1 MKDYFDARVVKTSGS
16 GSFLVHSD
24 RLGRSLWMD
33 VWLSKDGEIM
43 CDWNKYIFR
52 TDNSND
58 MEEMEIQKDCDVF
71 DAFSSAAIEYFES
84 CNVNKNLKSKTR
96 QTDSVI

>member
-1 MKDYFDARVVKTSGS
+1 MENYFDARVVKTSGS

-24 RLGRSLWMD
+24 QLGRSLWMD

-58 MEEMEIQKDCDVF
+58 MEEMEIQKNCDVF
-71 DAFSSAAIEYFES
+71 DAFSSAAIAYFES